1 MTVAAQPSSLS
12 PTQCLPNLRP
22 ARLEDY
28 PQIERLESTHGL
40 LTLSPDD
47 WRNLWLDNPLRPRLG
62 DAWPFGW
69 VLENADGAIV
79 GSLTNIPTLYTFRGQ
94 DLIAATGRAWVVAPE
109 YRGAALWLMDEYFNQ
124 GQADLFINTTV
135 NALAVDTFTTFG
147 STRVPM
153 GDWESAAYRITN
165 YHGFARTALRLKKF
179 PLATAL
185 APAVGA
191 ALYSKDALTGGSL
204 SAGTS
209 HSIEITGSF
218 DARFDD
224 FWHVLVRQNPNK
236 LLNTRSRQTL
246 NWHFAGPL
254 RAGQLWIVTAMRNRL
269 LRAYCILKRQDHPQ
283 SGLIRMRLVDYQSI
297 AGDEGLLP
305 ALLRA
310 ATRRCIAERIHV
322 LEHVGCGLERMRA
335 FEQFAP
341 YRRALGAWPYYYHAA
356 DSSLNA
362 QLRNPELW
370 EPSAFDGDSSL

>member
-209 HSIEITGSF
+209 HSIE
-218 DARFDD
+218 
-224 FWHVLVRQNPNK
+224 
-236 LLNTRSRQTL
+236 
-246 NWHFAGPL
+246 
-254 RAGQLWIVTAMRNRL
+254 
-269 LRAYCILKRQDHPQ
+269 
-283 SGLIRMRLVDYQSI
+283 
-297 AGDEGLLP
+297 
-305 ALLRA
+305 
-310 ATRRCIAERIHV
+310 
-322 LEHVGCGLERMRA
+322 
-335 FEQFAP
+335 
-341 YRRALGAWPYYYHAA
+341 
-356 DSSLNA
+356 
-362 QLRNPELW
+362 
-370 EPSAFDGDSSL
+370 